1 MVIPLGNEA
10 KPRITPWATYL
21 LIAVNLVCFAV
32 EQVKPLSFLIAHA
45 ATPYEI
51 TNDVDIF
58 EPFTYQ
64 IEPTPDGDS
73 DLGDESG
80 VFVHQARGPSPIRLT
95 LISSLFLHANLIHLG
110 GNILFL
116 FLFGRRIEEAFGRL
130 LYLGFY
136 LGCGVFGTLT
146 EVAATPE
153 SLTPIIGASGAIAG
167 VMGAYLVWFPRDR
180 VRVLVFNVLVLVPAS
195 GVIGVWIALQL
206 LRGYFLFGAVAQ
218 AGQVA
223 YLSHLGGAAMGI
235 VGSLPIYFLSSKNPV
250 KSTTLENNNSNFRG
264 AAPDHDGHSS
274 P

>member
-1 MVIPLGNEA
+1 MVIPLGNES
-10 KPRITPWATYL
+10 KPQIKPWATYL

-32 EQVKPLSFLIAHA
+32 EQIKPLSFLIAYA

-51 TNDVDIF
+51 TNNVDVF

-64 IEPTPDGDS
+64 IEPTPDGDA
-73 DLGDESG
+73 DPRDESG
-80 VFVHQARGPSPIRLT
+80 IFVHQARGPSPIRLT

-110 GNILFL
+110 GNMLFL
-116 FLFGRRIEEAFGRL
+116 FIFGQRIEEAFGRL

-136 LGCGVFGTLT
+136 LGCGVVGTLT

-180 VRVLVFNVLVLVPAS
+180 VRVLVFNVLFLVPAS
-195 GVIGVWIALQL
+195 GVIGVWIGIQL
-206 LRGYFLFGAVAQ
+206 LRGYFLSGAVAQ

-223 YLSHLGGAAMGI
+223 YLSHIGGAAMGI
-235 VGSLPIYFLSSKNPV
+235 VGSIPIYFLSSKNVALRP
-250 KSTTLENNNSNFRG
+250 TL
-264 AAPDHDGHSS
+264 DT
-274 P
+274 